1 MARQAKPDWT
11 LSRRSML
18 QWLGALGAGSAY
30 GVVNGCS
37 DSSGASPT
45 PNDAGPEGGPPMEAG
60 AMDAGIGGEGGDAGS
75 AAVGALARLRALL
88 RTSPDHLVARAAD
101 VVATKDPTKI
111 AEFVRDHVTVLPG
124 IGRSDDP
131 DLAAYSRWG
140 AMPTLRAGA
149 GSLRDRVDLMV
160 LLLAAA
166 GISSTVR
173 AMKTPD
179 GLTAADLY
187 ATRSNDFS
195 VDLGELEH
203 VTGLSTNDAPTNA
216 PDASVESD
224 ASFEATVSAILKAAK
239 ASVTGLPKSDLP
251 VPAHLPVVIA
261 APSTPTSGSV
271 LVLVAVADQAVATVD
286 ASILSPATD
295 ANIPNI
301 GVTVSALMNP
311 PAGAGSPTFVDLV
324 KGSWPV
330 DQVAGHQVQLAFMPQ
345 GGAAA
350 AISAPLSS
358 QHVRIPMIRVQPRP
372 GVDLDPH
379 ANELLPPSMRSNGA
393 GLLDGGVRSTEND
406 LGAAG
411 AAFTID
417 GELLTISSASA
428 TDPDAP
434 LVSLSDKAH
443 TAALASVAKI
453 DASVNATT
461 FPTIEL
467 DLSITDAQGGS
478 VDGLVAA
485 DLTVTED
492 GAPMPITLTAN
503 RLPAHPPRVLI
514 AYDGSG
520 SITQSWGSVAARQSF
535 DQSLAT
541 TLTNIAK
548 QYPLEVQVI
557 GLAGNVDPKGW
568 TLPTVN
574 ALAAALD
581 AASSASDVW
590 ATFVGSAV
598 DSGPAVI
605 IVVSDFS
612 DPDPT
617 YVEAAKKRLARS
629 GIPVIAVT
637 VGTVDENAVSQI
649 VGASSGVEIPSS
661 SSSLGSTVTSVV
673 EKAVGERA
681 SIGYNLRYDA
691 PSSGKSTRSVKVAL
705 AKKTSIS
712 ATATYDVPAPS
723 ARIAPPSVVS
733 VYVTIS
739 FADVTERRHLG
750 GALVTDHGNSLDDL
764 QSQAIIDDARSVL
777 DGVTTIAIEPASPLL
792 SQILDDVVLAHQ
804 SLDPLRIVS
813 LMSDMAVLSKAAAG
827 AYRFPAVFAGLLPA
841 PPAEN
846 GAPIVVPHGL
856 RVGIL
861 CERPVAGKVV
871 REIDMPPRLNAMR
884 ALTGGASDLEA
895 VLRSSVA
902 LSLDEARVFD
912 DSAYQALAERP
923 LEVVMPG
930 AALPM
935 DVQNAYAKSPA
946 DAAQLAHLVSD
957 YSDWIRLVPTD
968 GGPVAFW
975 VVDPA
980 SGSVAA
986 IDATGRGGG
995 RSTLSTIM
1003 AALSFDVFCL
1013 GLPCSTGHVMY
1024 PYWCA
1029 GVTVADIGLTVAAL
1043 FTGPITAGTVYGWFG
1058 TFAGASFK
1066 LRPPPKPMGNV
1077 YVTIFIILTYL
1088 LSQVLQ

>member
-1 MARQAKPDWT
+1 MARQGKPDWT

-30 GVVNGCS
+30 GLVNGCS
-37 DSSGASPT
+37 DSSGGTPT
-45 PNDAGPEGGPPMEAG
+45 PNDAGPDGGPSMEAG
-60 AMDAGIGGEGGDAGS
+60 AMDAGIGADAGS
-75 AAVGALARLRALL
+75 ASVSALSKLRALL
-88 RTSPDHLVARAAD
+88 RTSPDHLLARAAE
-101 VVATKDPTKI
+101 VIATKDPSKI

-124 IGRSDDP
+124 IGRADDP
-131 DLAAYSRWG
+131 DLATYSRWG
-140 AMPTLRAGA
+140 ALPTLRAGA

-173 AMKTPD
+173 AIKTPN

-187 ATRSNDFS
+187 ATRRNDFS
-195 VDLGELEH
+195 VNLGELEH
-203 VTGLSTNDAPTNA
+203 VTGLSTKDAPANA
-216 PDASVESD
+216 PDASVESE

-239 ASVTGLPKSDLP
+239 ASVTALPKNDLP
-251 VPAHLPVVIA
+251 VPAQLPVVV
-261 APSTPTSGSV
+261 PGSSTPTSGSV

-286 ASILSPATD
+286 ASTLGRATD

-324 KGSWPV
+324 KGTWPV
-330 DQVAGHQVQLAFMPQ
+330 DQVAGHQVQIAFMPQ

-350 AISAPLSS
+350 VLSAPLSS
-358 QHVRIPMIRVQPRP
+358 LHVRIPMIRVQPRP
-372 GVDLDPH
+372 GPDLDPH
-379 ANELLPPSMRSNGA
+379 ANELLPPSMRSTGA
-393 GLLDGGVRSTEND
+393 LDAGVRSTEND
-406 LGAAG
+406 LGASG
-411 AAFTID
+411 APFTID
-417 GELLTISSASA
+417 GELLTVSSASA
-428 TDPDAP
+428 ADPEAR

-453 DASVNATT
+453 DVSVNATT

-467 DLSITDAQGGS
+467 DLSITDAQGDS

-485 DLTVTED
+485 DLAVTED
-492 GAPMPITLTAN
+492 GAPMPITLAAN

-520 SITQSWGSVAARQSF
+520 SITQSWGSVAARQAF

-541 TLTNIAK
+541 TLANIAK
-548 QYPLEVQVI
+548 QHPFEVQVI
-557 GLAGNVDPKGW
+557 GLAGNVDAKGW
-568 TLPTVN
+568 AAPTVN
-574 ALAAALD
+574 ALATALD
-581 AASSASDVW
+581 AAASGSDVW

-605 IVVSDFS
+605 IMVSDFT
-612 DPDPT
+612 DIDPT
-617 YVEAAKKRLARS
+617 YIEAAKQRLARS
-629 GIPVIAVT
+629 GIPVVAVT
-637 VGTVDENAVSQI
+637 VGTADENAISQI
-649 VGASSGVEIPSS
+649 VGASGGVEISS
-661 SSSLGSTVTSVV
+661 GSSSLDSTVTTAV
-673 EKAVGERA
+673 EKAVGARA
-681 SIGYNLRYDA
+681 SVGYKLRYDA

-705 AKKTSIS
+705 AKTS
-712 ATATYDVPAPS
+712 ATATYDVPARS

-739 FADVTERRHLG
+739 FADVSERRHLG

-764 QSQAIIDDARSVL
+764 QSQAIVDDARSVL
-777 DGVTTIAIEPASPLL
+777 DGVTTIAVEPASPLL
-792 SQILDDVVLAHQ
+792 SQVLDDVVLAHQ
-804 SLDPLRIVS
+804 SLDPLRTVS
-813 LMSDMAVLSKAAAG
+813 LMSDMAALSKAGAG
-827 AYRFPAVFAGLLPA
+827 VYRYPGVFAGLLPA
-841 PPAEN
+841 PPAED
-846 GAPIVVPHGL
+846 GAPVIVPHGL

-861 CERPVAGKVV
+861 CERPIGDKIV
-871 REIDMPPRLNAMR
+871 REVDMPPRLNAMR

-912 DSAYQALAERP
+912 DSAYQELAQRP
-923 LEVVMPG
+923 LAVAEPG
-930 AALPM
+930 AGLPM
-935 DVQNAYAKSPA
+935 AVQDAYAKNPA

-957 YSDWIRLVPTD
+957 YADWIRLVPTD

-995 RSTLSTIM
+995 RSDLSTIM
-1003 AALSFDVFCL
+1003 NALAFSIFCL
-1013 GLPCSTGHVMY
+1013 GLPCSLEQVKY

-1043 FTGPITAGTVYGWFG
+1043 FTGPVTAGTVYGWLG
-1058 TFAGASFK
+1058 TFLGASFK
-1066 LRPPPKPMGNV
+1066 LRPPPPGPITRRNV
-1077 YVTIFIILTYL
+1077 YLTCYLILL
-1088 LSQVLQ
+1088 FLVSQLAQ